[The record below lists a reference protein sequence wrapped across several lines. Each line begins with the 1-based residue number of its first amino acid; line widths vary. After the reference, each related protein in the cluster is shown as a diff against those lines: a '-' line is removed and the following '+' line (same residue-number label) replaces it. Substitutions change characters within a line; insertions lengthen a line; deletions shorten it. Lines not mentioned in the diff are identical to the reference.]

1 MKANIK
7 LTLFSLLMIC
17 SLVTYSQQLEEIKLS
32 AKKVAQCEPYMKW
45 KHGGGE
51 AFEAWKSTNKL
62 QYAKEMWYYSESFY
76 IKRDHT
82 TKGEVLDESIIDISR
97 FENQRSKT
105 EEVIV
110 TLPGFK
116 DVVVL
121 LPENKLIYKLN

>member
-1 MKANIK
+1 MKSSRK
-7 LTLFSLLMIC
+7 FLFLSLLMIV
-17 SLVTYSQQLEEIKLS
+17 SLVTFSQQLEEIKLNP
-32 AKKVAQCEPYMKW
+32 KKIQQFEPYMKW
-45 KHGGGE
+45 KHGSGDG
-51 AFEAWKSTNKL
+51 FEAWKSTNKL

-76 IKRDHT
+76 IKRNHIA
-82 TKGEVLDESIIDISR
+82 KGETLDESIIDISR